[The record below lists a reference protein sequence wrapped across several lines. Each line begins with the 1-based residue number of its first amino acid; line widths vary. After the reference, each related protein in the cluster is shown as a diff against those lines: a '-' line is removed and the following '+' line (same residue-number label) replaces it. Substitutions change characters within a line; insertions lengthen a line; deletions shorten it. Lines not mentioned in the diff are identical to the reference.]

1 MFLFALFM
9 FSAASCNKQ
18 KQSESKD
25 RPVESPSQSAAQM
38 KTPSSMSAYILP
50 LREAVFVNGNK
61 ALFFPGN
68 IAGSTGEGSY
78 PMLTE
83 DAGESWSKMQPETIN
98 FDVVTFPNPGLGW
111 AVTQDSKLWKTVDGG
126 TTWTLVSELEFEV
139 FGHSPEQILFTD
151 EFEGWLLYVVALFHT
166 QDGGRTWR
174 RDEFPSVIVQ
184 MSFQDRST
192 GWICGGLR
200 PGGKP
205 NVVKPNVVYRTTDGG
220 RRWEEIEI
228 PGTNATSDDIR
239 DLFFV
244 DEKKGWLSNGRGIYR
259 TEDGGVT
266 WHKLQLPEGVEL
278 DELGPIRGLVI
289 ASIHFMNGQE
299 GWAAG
304 ASIISF
310 EESEAVL
317 LHTTDGGDSW
327 QRVETGIK
335 GRRFSKVFVADDD
348 KGWLVG
354 ETVVFED
361 KKDKTDI
368 YRTTDRGKT
377 WEEVLTLK
385 SPYAHSQSG
394 RR

>member
-1 MFLFALFM
+1 
-9 FSAASCNKQ
+9 
-18 KQSESKD
+18 
-25 RPVESPSQSAAQM
+25 
-38 KTPSSMSAYILP
+38 
-50 LREAVFVNGNK
+50 
-61 ALFFPGN
+61 
-68 IAGSTGEGSY
+68 
-78 PMLTE
+78 
-83 DAGESWSKMQPETIN
+83 
-98 FDVVTFPNPGLGW
+98 
-111 AVTQDSKLWKTVDGG
+111 
-126 TTWTLVSELEFEV
+126 
-139 FGHSPEQILFTD
+139 
-151 EFEGWLLYVVALFHT
+151 
-166 QDGGRTWR
+166 
-174 RDEFPSVIVQ
+174 
-184 MSFQDRST
+184 
-192 GWICGGLR
+192 
-200 PGGKP
+200 
-205 NVVKPNVVYRTTDGG
+205 VVKPNVVYRTTDGG